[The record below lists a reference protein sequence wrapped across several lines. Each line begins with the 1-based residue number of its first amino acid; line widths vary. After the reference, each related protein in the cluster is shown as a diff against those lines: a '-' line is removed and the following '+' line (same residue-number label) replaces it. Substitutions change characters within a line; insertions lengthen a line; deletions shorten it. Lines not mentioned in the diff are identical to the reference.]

1 MLQSPRLCVR
11 VGWPAIGD
19 LPFIGGAGDTEK
31 TKFSSALLYVE
42 KGIEQEARPLQHRQ
56 SRAVVPKLAIWVSN
70 AVPPHPTPARPY
82 TCREWGRKPG
92 ALEKAPPA
100 KCSVKCGERPAAFLG
115 QSSKPGNG
123 LGLNDRK

>member
-70 AVPPHPTPARPY
+70 AVPPHRRPPGPTLAESGVVSLVRSKIPH
-82 TCREWGRKPG
+82 
-92 ALEKAPPA
+92 LL
-100 KCSVKCGERPAAFLG
+100 SVV
-115 QSSKPGNG
+115 
-123 LGLNDRK
+123 